1 MGSIFEGTPQTATA
15 AQSASANETP
25 KWMQD
30 AIFNQVNWATNIA
43 NKPYEEY
50 ALPTVAD
57 LSKNQQ
63 DAYTGIANAQGAYK
77 QNLGKAQ
84 TGMEAMSKLGTAAGL
99 DTAQADYLRSDLVGA
114 NLDAGQDLFDKAG
127 ALDIVGAGQGYL
139 NQAANMNASG
149 AANPYLQ
156 AGTSA
161 SGVNAA
167 NPYIQAA
174 GSASGM
180 NAANPYLQA
189 GASAS
194 GMNAANPYMEQSQN
208 TTAQA
213 LADKALNAA
222 NPYLQQ
228 ASQSS
233 VSNIDQY
240 MNPYQTNVMD
250 AIAQQGTRNL
260 TENLLPGVSDSF
272 IRAGQFGSRGMGEF
286 GSRALRDT
294 QESIL
299 RQQAP
304 MAQQGY
310 AQAMQASAADKARQA
325 NLAGTVG
332 SISGADL
339 GRTLQGAGQ
348 YAQLGSQAGQL
359 TGADAARQ
367 MQAASTAGQLTNADA
382 SRQAQLGSTMGQLT
396 GQDASRQMQAASTA
410 GQLMGQDAGRQLQVG
425 QAMGQLTGQQMQQLA
440 NLGST
445 RTGAGQSQQ
454 QFGLNA
460 ASQVQQAQAQ
470 DASRQM
476 SALQSMGDMAI
487 ADQQANYRDLSALE
501 AAGQAEQMQLQNQ
514 LGAAEKEFLDQQRYP
529 QQQMDWLST
538 QVRGM
543 APITPTRSSTSST
556 STGSTYNP
564 SPLSQLGAGFATYR
578 GLNPS

>member
-57 LSKNQQ
+57 LSRNQQ

-167 NPYIQAA
+167 SPYIQAA
-174 GSASGM
+174 G
-180 NAANPYLQA
+180 
-189 GASAS
+189 SAS

-543 APITPTRSSTSST
+543 APITPTRSSTSSA

>member
-1 MGSIFEGTPQTATA
+1 
-15 AQSASANETP
+15 
-25 KWMQD
+25 
-30 AIFNQVNWATNIA
+30 
-43 NKPYEEY
+43 
-50 ALPTVAD
+50 
-57 LSKNQQ
+57 
-63 DAYTGIANAQGAYK
+63 
-77 QNLGKAQ
+77 
-84 TGMEAMSKLGTAAGL
+84 
-99 DTAQADYLRSDLVGA
+99 
-114 NLDAGQDLFDKAG
+114 
-127 ALDIVGAGQGYL
+127 
-139 NQAANMNASG
+139 
-149 AANPYLQ
+149 
-156 AGTSA
+156 
-161 SGVNAA
+161 
-167 NPYIQAA
+167 
-174 GSASGM
+174 
-180 NAANPYLQA
+180 
-189 GASAS
+189 
-194 GMNAANPYMEQSQN
+194 
-208 TTAQA
+208 
-213 LADKALNAA
+213 LNAA

-348 YAQLGSQAGQL
+348 YAQLGSQ
-359 TGADAARQ
+359 
-367 MQAASTAGQLTNADA
+367 AGQLTNADA

-543 APITPTRSSTSST
+543 APITPTRSSTSSA

>member
-139 NQAANMNASG
+139 SQAANMNASG

-174 GSASGM
+174 G
-180 NAANPYLQA
+180 
-189 GASAS
+189 SAS

-348 YAQLGSQAGQL
+348 YAQLGSQ
-359 TGADAARQ
+359 
-367 MQAASTAGQLTNADA
+367 AGQLTNADA

-564 SPLSQLGAGFATYR
+564 SPLAQLGAGFATYR

>member
-57 LSKNQQ
+57 LSRNQQ

-167 NPYIQAA
+167 SPYIQAA

-543 APITPTRSSTSST
+543 APITPTRSSTSSA